1 MSRYVMKL
9 KPEQVKEIKERYKI
23 ASKKKRN
30 SDDEYIRKE
39 MMKVKG
45 GDFYFWYQNLPGYLQ
60 RAYKREFNK
69 LQTKYER

>member
-1 MSRYVMKL
+1 MSKYVMKL
-9 KPEQVKEIKERYKI
+9 KPEQVREIKERYKI
-23 ASKKKRN
+23 ASQKKRN
-30 SDDEYIRKE
+30 SDDEYIRKA

-45 GDFYFWYQNLPGYLQ
+45 GDFYFWYKNLPGYLQ

>member
-1 MSRYVMKL
+1 M
-9 KPEQVKEIKERYKI
+9 KPEQIKEIKERYKI
-23 ASKKKRN
+23 ASQKKRN
-30 SDDEYIRKE
+30 SDDEYIRKA

-45 GDFYFWYQNLPGYLQ
+45 GEFYNWYKNLPGYLQ

>member
-1 MSRYVMKL
+1 MT
-9 KPEQVKEIKERYKI
+9 PEQIKEIKERYKI

-45 GDFYFWYQNLPGYLQ
+45 GEFYNWYQNLPGCLQ
-60 RAYKREFNK
+60 RAYIRVFNK
-69 LQTKYER
+69 LQAKEDEKK

>member
-1 MSRYVMKL
+1 MT
-9 KPEQVKEIKERYKI
+9 PEQIKEIKERYKI

-39 MMKVKG
+39 MMKVNG
-45 GDFYFWYQNLPGYLQ
+45 GDFYFWYKNLPGYLQ

>member
-1 MSRYVMKL
+1 MTPK
-9 KPEQVKEIKERYKI
+9 QIKEVW
-23 ASKKKRN
+23 
-30 SDDEYIRKE
+30 YIRKE